1 VCNGVEPPAA
11 LICIS
16 CAMRL
21 QPDFVPWP
29 PQQIQ
34 EVAALLRTGSWIPPH
49 AMCRVIAA
57 LLLLAHRLRRGR
69 SPGLVPP
76 ASTALQSAA
85 SRNGRIAE
93 LQCAR
98 GRATFLLHCTV
109 ALEQWQRPDA
119 YGVLSPSFAS
129 ARRPLHLCSQ
139 CTRSTA
145 VTHCTTRVHIERIRG
160 RVSERSET
168 ERASRSSGPRALLYV
183 TCQVFTGSS
192 KFI

>member
-1 VCNGVEPPAA
+1 
-11 LICIS
+11 
-16 CAMRL
+16 MRL
-21 QPDFVPWP
+21 QPGFVRWP

-69 SPGLVPP
+69 SPELVPP
-76 ASTALQSAA
+76 ASTALQCAA

-98 GRATFLLHCTV
+98 SRATFLLHCTV
-109 ALEQWQRPDA
+109 AFEQWQWPDA
-119 YGVLSPSFAS
+119 YGVLSPSFTS

-139 CTRSTA
+139 CTAPLAKRVHLPRSTA

-183 TCQVFTGSS
+183 TCKVFTGSS
-192 KFI
+192 KLI